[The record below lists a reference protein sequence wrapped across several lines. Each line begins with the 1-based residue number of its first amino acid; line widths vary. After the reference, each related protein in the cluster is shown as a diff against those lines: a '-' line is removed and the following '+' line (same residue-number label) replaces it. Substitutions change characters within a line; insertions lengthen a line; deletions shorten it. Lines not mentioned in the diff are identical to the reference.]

1 MYFTDEEIETI
12 IRNNCGDPADEQR
25 LVKFIAMNEDRL
37 KYYSANPL
45 KLGVSKQDK
54 QKHHEDAIN
63 SYKRIIKAA
72 KEKLNRLYPSTSSGT
87 PSTSSGTPSTDVK
100 SLKN

>member
-1 MYFTDEEIETI
+1 MYFTDEEIQYI
-12 IRNNCGDPADEQR
+12 IIKLCGDPADEQK
-25 LVKFIAMNEDRL
+25 LVKFIAMNEGRL
-37 KYYSANPL
+37 KYYSENPL

-54 QKHHEDAIN
+54 QKHHEDAID

-87 PSTSSGTPSTDVK
+87 PSTDVK